1 MSTSTKNPFISDGEE
16 LRRLRFAPGE
26 SPFRIKGNGYR
37 GHLQYVEKNLPG
49 GIEAMLDAFDDPR
62 LRAFFEQTF
71 LASAF
76 YDVLPLAHA
85 GLVCADISGK
95 TFYDFVY
102 ERTRHQAED
111 DVGGIY
117 KWLLTLLSPRLVSSR
132 LTKFMAQYFDFVGFE
147 IESSDS
153 SAIHGKLTGA
163 PPELRCWL
171 TTVFEAYYRHVF
183 KLGGVKEYAIE
194 FNKRTEVV
202 RVGVEPTIQIGL
214 VLHFGAQA
222 EAEPKDQPL
231 RG

>member
-1 MSTSTKNPFISDGEE
+1 MLRTTKNPFISDGEE
-16 LRRLRFAPGE
+16 LRRLRFAPGD

-37 GHLQYVEKNLPG
+37 GHLQYVEQHLPG
-49 GIEAMLDAFDDPR
+49 GVAAMLDAFDDPE

-85 GLVCADISGK
+85 GLVCADISGMS
-95 TFYDFVY
+95 FYDFVY

-111 DVGGIY
+111 DVRGIY

-147 IESSDS
+147 VEASDS
-153 SAIHGKLTGA
+153 STVRGKLTGA

-194 FNKRTEVV
+194 FNERTEVV
-202 RVGVEPTIQIGL
+202 RVGDEPTIQIGL
-214 VLHFGAQA
+214 VLHFGASP
-222 EAEPKDQPL
+222 ESD
-231 RG
+231 